1 MKIFRNYLVI
11 LLSFCLLS
19 CVEKVID
26 LNLETAEPKLVI
38 DASIDWVKNTSGNE
52 QKIKLTT
59 TTGYYNDEFPIVS
72 GANILVTNSSN
83 MIFRFIEN
91 PGTGEYTC
99 TDFQPALGETY
110 TLTISFNGETYIATE
125 TLMSVSSI
133 ENNIEQTNTG
143 GMGGDEV
150 EITYYY
156 QDDVAQQNN
165 YLYSIKNPRVAF
177 PEYEAENDE
186 NNQGNL
192 VPVYYSNKDLKPG
205 DVINIKL
212 YGVSKRYY
220 DYFRKLLAA
229 SGADTGPFPTTPS
242 SVKGNILNQSKSE
255 NFAYG
260 YFRLSE
266 VDMKDYTIQ

>member
-1 MKIFRNYLVI
+1 MKIFKSYLVI
-11 LLSFCLLS
+11 LLSLCLVS
-19 CVEKVID
+19 CAEEIIEPD
-26 LNLETAEPKLVI
+26 LGTATPRLVI

-59 TTGYYNDEFPIVS
+59 TTGYYSNEFPSVS
-72 GANILVTNSSN
+72 GANIVVANSAN
-83 MIFRFIEN
+83 TVFHFIEN
-91 PGTGEYTC
+91 AGTGEYIC
-99 TDFQPALGETY
+99 TNFQPVIGETY
-110 TLTISFNGETYIATE
+110 TLTISLNGETYTAIE
-125 TLMSVSSI
+125 TLMPVPNI
-133 ENNIEQTNTG
+133 ENNIEQNNVG

-156 QDDVAQQNN
+156 QDDAAQQNN
-165 YLYSIKNPRVAF
+165 YLYSVKNPRVAF

-192 VPVYYSNKDLKPG
+192 VPVYYSNKDLKAG
-205 DVINIKL
+205 DAINIKL

-229 SGADTGPFPTTPS
+229 SGADTGPFPTTPG
-242 SVKGNILNQSKSE
+242 SVRGNILNQSNTK

-266 VDMKDYTIQ
+266 VDVKDYTVQ